1 VTGALYLDFVHPDV
15 SHSFS
20 QVSTGIARVEPPI
33 NSIDEDDDDSGDKL
47 KSDDNNEVK
56 VTKKKAKNA
65 TSKEHE

>member
-20 QVSTGIARVEPPI
+20 QISTGIARVEPP
-33 NSIDEDDDDSGDKL
+33 NSSDEDDDDSGDEL

-65 TSKEHE
+65 TSKERE

>member
-15 SHSFS
+15 SYSFS
-20 QVSTGIARVEPPI
+20 QVSTGIARVEPP
-33 NSIDEDDDDSGDKL
+33 NSSDEDNDDSGDEL
-47 KSDDNNEVK
+47 KSDNNEVK